1 MFSPIHFA
9 SHEIMCISR
18 CRCPVGG
25 QCWNTYYSLML
36 EPIRLQPCHVTGS
49 LRPRCVFFCFLILC
63 TCVRTFGYDCTCVRP
78 TWKCEI
84 LFYSLHVLCVSLE
97 GCVHSVTPG
106 CDPQLQ
112 ISRSQEE
119 SPCAVSPIPSHTLT
133 HALQMCVY
141 VCVLPNLPLVL
152 LFFFSSNG

>member
-49 LRPRCVFFCFLILC
+49 LRPRCVFFCFLIPC

-84 LFYSLHVLCVSLE
+84 LFYSPKRV
-97 GCVHSVTPG
+97 
-106 CDPQLQ
+106 
-112 ISRSQEE
+112 
-119 SPCAVSPIPSHTLT
+119 
-133 HALQMCVY
+133 
-141 VCVLPNLPLVL
+141 VCVFGGLRTQRYPWLWPTAADFKKSGGASLRCLSHSITHTDTRPADVCVCVCAA
-152 LFFFSSNG
+152 